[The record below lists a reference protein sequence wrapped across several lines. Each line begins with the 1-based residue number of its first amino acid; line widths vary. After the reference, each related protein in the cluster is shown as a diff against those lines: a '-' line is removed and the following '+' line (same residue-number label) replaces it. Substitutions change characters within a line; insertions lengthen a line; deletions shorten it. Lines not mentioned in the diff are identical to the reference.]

1 MAEIHHIKYFNK
13 TTLTEA
19 NDFAIANDLNRSLV
33 PEKVSA
39 LSDDLRFPIVEA
51 FEHNGDHLRVGLLLN
66 QDVHVWLDISF
77 EQYEDLPV
85 MQLEEPSI
93 H

>member
-13 TTLTEA
+13 ATLTEA
-19 NDFAIANDLNRSLV
+19 NNFAIDNDLNRSLV

-66 QDVHVWLDISF
+66 QEVHVWLDISF
-77 EQYEDLPV
+77 DQYADLPI
-85 MQLEEPSI
+85 MELEQPSI